1 MLRCALRRPRAIG
14 GGSGTARAI
23 AVAGAGAGIA
33 VTSAGILRA
42 AAALFGGPAG
52 EEAAIAATMTKH
64 GIAMPP
70 QT

>member
-23 AVAGAGAGIA
+23 VVLGDAGIA

-42 AAALFGGPAG
+42 VAAPFGGPAG

>member
-1 MLRCALRRPRAIG
+1 MLCCALRRPRAIG

-23 AVAGAGAGIA
+23 VVLGAAGIA
-33 VTSAGILRA
+33 VTSAGTLRA

-52 EEAAIAATMTKH
+52 EDAAIAATMTKH

>member
-1 MLRCALRRPRAIG
+1 MLCCALRRPRAIG
-14 GGSGTARAI
+14 GGSGIACASVVRV
-23 AVAGAGAGIA
+23 AVAAVA

-42 AAALFGGPAG
+42 AAALFGAPAG

-70 QT
+70 PT